1 MKDGY
6 ICDICG
12 GIFPINEIYKVEHKE
27 EFLQTKKGVKTY
39 CYKCFNKYDIADT
52 AYRILRKD
60 G

>member
-27 EFLQTKKGVKTY
+27 EFLQTEKGIKTY
-39 CYKCFNKYDIADT
+39 CYKCFNKYNIADT
-52 AYRILRKD
+52 A
-60 G
+60 